1 MAARTKALQWRGDV
15 RALVGGTDALVILT
29 EHPEG
34 QPTALWRL
42 DLDKLELVGTDA
54 LPAGARA
61 VAQDGDDLYII
72 GTDDRLLRASSGGGA
87 PSVLGA
93 KVDPAPTALAC
104 IDGGLALLTGD
115 AVTLLD
121 RGGKALGSLSLPA
134 DGSAIAASTD
144 GRRLAVG
151 TTRGEVVTFGLED
164 GGWIESD
171 ADKLHEG
178 AVSAL
183 QFDGEGATFLS
194 TGVDLKL
201 LRCHARGALEP
212 ESRAGSGMHD
222 APIAAMVRVEREED
236 ARLYTAARDGQ
247 IKMWIPGRK
256 RPTTY
261 KDGVSRPVAM
271 AYLTLRARP
280 HLAVAGDDNVVRLFL
295 LDAEGKVVD
304 RPVTI
309 LDAYAAARDAFGDK
323 SPVRRQTAIDTLA
336 GYDDGVAISLLLDR
350 AQRDADAELRV
361 RAVEALGKA
370 DNPKARQPLES
381 LLRSDRAAVRAA
393 ALAGLRARLGE
404 RDRRPLELAL
414 AANHAD
420 IGVAAVEALRALAP
434 DDEQAFARLVGALDD
449 NTREVRL
456 AALDQLEDLHG
467 SETPEA
473 PLRALGSRYPDVRT
487 AALLRLHQR
496 ELLDRTRVQS
506 AIRRAGSDPDAGV
519 RQTAFHVAVLARPT
533 LASALRALDRDL
545 HRHLYEIEH
554 PQDAADEAEAT
565 PKSAKG
571 KSNKGDK
578 SAKDS
583 KARKLPKAK
592 KVDPAEVTDAD
603 RRPLLEAMASRALDT
618 CVRGALHLARLGDGR
633 AFGTL
638 LQLSREADTETRV
651 DACRALADLGDPR
664 GQGRLRQMLRDDHAS
679 VRDAAFTALAALLDQ
694 SPLDAAD
701 AGLHAAHDDVRR
713 RALQH
718 LVARIRKAPPGT
730 PDARSARLLERALND
745 SEAGVSGE
753 AFKALVNL
761 QLFGGGAST
770 LQFALRSLHASVRR
784 EVLTEVMGD
793 IAQPWA
799 PDLLLALFDDPDAHL
814 RGEAFAFAGK
824 RSKGRDVAYL
834 ARALVS
840 PHADLRRRAAETLA
854 RKSKGGEVRTLLI
867 RALDD
872 DEREVRIVAIDALE
886 AAEAHA
892 AVAAAMQ
899 SPHADVRIRA
909 AEARAVDGDADALDP
924 LLAQART
931 PRPDINSLVDEWR
944 DLTVRA
950 LRGLAALGDPHAV
963 DALVPLIDDAD
974 ADVRRAATEALGW
987 SVAPG
992 DPAPLHAALRHT
1004 DAAVKLEAALALAR
1018 LGDATGA
1025 SLVFAPAP
1033 SGRRRHSTPTASAA
1047 DALEAAVALDARDVF
1062 LSYLDHHNTTL
1073 RRRALSVL
1081 LLQDL
1086 ADGDGVPDRC
1096 LAALSSANGRIRL
1109 AAADALRRFN
1119 DRDAFATFVRLRLTG
1134 TDDRPE
1140 IAKLP
1145 REVVADLAQMLAH
1158 GGPRLRARAVGLIA
1172 RLDETYDPKR
1182 PHHDFHRAWRR
1193 FADRNALALVALRD
1207 AAERRTPAAPT
1218 YTDDELG
1225 ELVFGAYVGLS
1236 RLGGGQRESRIRQ
1249 TALARL
1255 VEGKA
1260 ALPALRPVLVQALG
1274 DSAATVR
1281 QQAFEALRGL
1291 DVPAADLAAEALAT
1305 GQRDTGV
1312 LGLELLAADAGSAG
1326 DEVLRDVIAHDTDGL
1341 AGEAARLLGERRT
1354 PAEAWILALD
1364 ARDGRVRSTAVI
1376 RLAELADGDPAA
1388 LDGLRGALKSP
1399 RAEVRLAAAIRLA
1412 DKRDAAAFEPLVKA
1426 LRTDDQRD
1434 AIRALVRLGDDRT
1447 AGALLDRIDD
1457 DRAGDAD
1464 HSALYDAIGQLR
1476 DAGAVD
1482 RLIGHLDDTKRR
1494 RPVYDA
1500 LARISGFDQY
1510 IGVDLD
1516 DEGALELDDGKWATE
1531 QHPRRPDA
1539 WARVIGALYGLGD
1552 TSMLRRA
1559 VDDNTRWLAAPALGA
1574 ALAPLVTTGDA
1585 GLRNRVVETIGW
1597 RVRRHGDDPAPLRD
1611 ALGHA
1616 DPGTAF
1622 LGAEQLALASHA
1634 DGITTLLSAVDLD
1647 PDFDHRQ
1654 RAVKALGV
1662 LGDLR
1667 ALDVLLRLV
1676 NEDGHALQEVA
1687 AEAIGRLS
1695 AADDADK
1702 IFTVLSRLAKGDGGI
1717 AQHALTG
1724 LRWFGGVDAWRLIR
1738 ERSTDD
1744 DWWIRQTAAELLGHH
1759 DDPDTR
1765 ARLLDLLRTDD
1776 DYDVAEAALRSLRR
1790 QLGPD
1795 ALEPDYALMQSLHPE
1810 LDEGALERLRER
1822 GDPGRLLEVLPKVR
1836 PHYRAEISTPLV
1848 AALLA
1853 RDPAPTDAA
1862 AAALAAEQGDPGII
1876 AVAARIL
1883 GRAGDPAAHADPIG
1897 AALTTALD
1905 RWQTRHAALDREQRP
1920 HDDEYTARTD
1930 AARWLVWAA
1939 GRLRGAPDVLVRA
1952 AHLDLEGSGPIRLAA
1967 IDALTAGHAGSD
1979 GVDAVAE
1986 AVQAADPELRAAAA
2000 AALANLDSARA
2011 GRLASIAED
2020 DRRSLDRLARGNPAA
2035 EDALRAAA
2043 RRIHAQGVALPL
2055 LVLAGD
2061 LDSLATTAADKTLPE
2076 ATRLGAIEALSQIA
2090 TPAAE
2095 EAIVVV
2101 AKDPDEDDALRK
2113 AAWRARRRAA
2123 RTRDR
2128 RAEEGRR

>member
-15 RALVGGTDALVILT
+15 RALVGGDDALTILT

-42 DLDKLELVGTDA
+42 DLAKLDLVGSDA

-61 VAQDGDDLYII
+61 VARDGDDLYIV
-72 GTDDRLLRASSGGGA
+72 GTDGRVLQASAGGGA
-87 PSVLGA
+87 PTTLGGA
-93 KVDPAPTALAC
+93 LDPAPTAIAC
-104 IDGGLALLTGD
+104 VDGGLALLTGD

-121 RGGKALGSLSLPA
+121 RGGKALGTLALPA
-134 DGSAIAASTD
+134 EGSAIAASTD

-151 TTRGEVVTFGLED
+151 TTRGEVVTFGRED
-164 GGWIESD
+164 GEWIESD

-178 AVSAL
+178 AVNAL
-183 QFDGEGATFLS
+183 LFDGEGATFLS

-222 APIAAMVRVEREED
+222 APIAAMVRVEREDD

-256 RPTTY
+256 RPSTY

-271 AYLTLRARP
+271 VHLTLRARP

-323 SPVRRQTAIDTLA
+323 SPVRRQAAIDALA
-336 GYDDGVAISLLLDR
+336 GYDDGAAISLLLDR

-404 RDRRPLELAL
+404 TDRRPLELAL
-414 AANHAD
+414 AAGHAD

-434 DDEQAFARLVGALDD
+434 DDEQAFTRLVAALDD
-449 NTREVRL
+449 STREVRL
-456 AALDQLEDLHG
+456 AALDQLEDFHG
-467 SETPEA
+467 ADTPEA
-473 PLRALGSRYPDVRT
+473 PLRALGSRYADVRT

-496 ELLDRTRVQS
+496 GLLDRTRVQS
-506 AIRRAGSDPDAGV
+506 AIRRAGSDGDAGV

-533 LASALRALDRDL
+533 LAAALRALDRDL

-554 PQDAADEAEAT
+554 PQDADAAEEET
-565 PKSAKG
+565 TKKSAKG
-571 KSNKGDK
+571 KGKGD
-578 SAKDS
+578 

-592 KVDPAEVTDAD
+592 KVDPADVGDAD

-679 VRDAAFTALAALLDQ
+679 VRDAAFTALAALLDNN
-694 SPLDAAD
+694 PLDAAD

-718 LVARIRKAPPGT
+718 LVARIRKSPPGGA
-730 PDARSARLLERALND
+730 DARSARLLERALND
-745 SEAGVSGE
+745 SEAGVRGE

-761 QLFGGGAST
+761 QLFGGGTST
-770 LQFALRSLHASVRR
+770 LEFALRSLHASVRR
-784 EVLTEVMGD
+784 EVLTEVMGE

-799 PDLLLALFDDPDAHL
+799 AELLLALFDDPDAHL

-854 RKSKGGEVRTLLI
+854 RKSKGGEVRTLLV
-867 RALDD
+867 RALED
-872 DEREVRIVAIDALE
+872 DERDVRVVAIDALE

-899 SPHADVRIRA
+899 SPYPDVRIRA

-931 PRPDINSLVDEWR
+931 PRPDISSLVDEWR

-950 LRGLAALGDPHAV
+950 LRGLAALGDPHAT

-974 ADVRRAATEALGW
+974 AEVRRAATEALGW
-987 SVAPG
+987 SVPPG
-992 DPAPLHAALRHT
+992 DPAPLHAALRHS

-1033 SGRRRHSTPTASAA
+1033 TGRRRRSTPTASAA

-1086 ADGDGVPDRC
+1086 ADGDGIPDRC

-1109 AAADALRRFN
+1109 AAADALRSFN

-1134 TDDRPE
+1134 TDSRPE

-1145 REVVADLAQMLAH
+1145 REIVSDLAQMLAH
-1158 GGPRLRARAVGLIA
+1158 GGPRLRARAVSLIA
-1172 RLDETYDPKR
+1172 RLDETYDAKK
-1182 PHHDFHRAWRR
+1182 PHHAFHRAWRR

-1207 AAERRTPAAPT
+1207 AAERRTPAAPI

-1255 VEGKA
+1255 VDGKA
-1260 ALPALRPVLVQALG
+1260 ALSALRPVLVQALG

-1354 PAEAWILALD
+1354 PAEAWVLALD
-1364 ARDGRVRSTAVI
+1364 ARDARVRTTAVI

-1388 LDGLRGALKSP
+1388 LDGLRGALSAP
-1399 RAEVRLAAAIRLA
+1399 RAEVRLAAAMRLA
-1412 DKRDAAAFEPLVKA
+1412 DKRDAAAFDPLVKA
-1426 LRTDDQRD
+1426 LRSDHQRD
-1434 AIRALVRLGDDRT
+1434 AIRALVGLGDDRT

-1464 HSALYDAIGQLR
+1464 TSALYGAIGQLR

-1482 RLIGHLDDTKRR
+1482 RLVGHLDDARR
-1494 RPVYDA
+1494 RRAVYDA
-1500 LARISGFDQY
+1500 LAQITGFDQY

-1516 DEGALELDDGKWATE
+1516 DEAELELDDGKWATE

-1552 TSMLRRA
+1552 TSLLRRA
-1559 VDDNTRWLAAPALGA
+1559 VDDNTRWVTAPALGA

-1622 LGAEQLALASHA
+1622 LGAEQLALAGHA

-1695 AADDADK
+1695 AADDAER
-1702 IFTVLSRLAKGDGGI
+1702 IFTVLARLAKGDGGI

-1724 LRWFGGVDAWRLIR
+1724 LRWFGSVDAWRLVR

-1765 ARLLDLLRTDD
+1765 TRLLDLVRTDD

-1795 ALEPDYALMQSLHPE
+1795 ALEPDYALMQSHHPE

-1836 PHYRAEISTPLV
+1836 PHYRDEISTPLV

-1862 AAALAAEQGDPGII
+1862 AAALAAEQGDPGIT

-1883 GRAGDPAAHADPIG
+1883 GRAGDPASHADPIG
-1897 AALTTALD
+1897 AALGTALD
-1905 RWQTRHAALDREQRP
+1905 RWQTRHAALTREQRP

-1939 GRLRGAPDVLVRA
+1939 GRLRAAPDTLVRA
-1952 AHLDLEGSGPIRLAA
+1952 ARLGLEGSSPIRLAA
-1967 IDALTAGHAGSD
+1967 LDALTAGHAGAD

-1986 AVQAADPELRAAAA
+1986 AVQAADPELRAAGA
-2000 AALANLDSARA
+2000 AALANLDSERA

-2055 LVLAGD
+2055 LVNAGD
-2061 LDSLATTAADKTLPE
+2061 LDSLAATAADKALPE

-2095 EAIVVV
+2095 DAIVVV